1 MEICFVFLG
10 NIGYDVRYTLIINA
24 TLDTQMKFPPVSHV
38 RHMLVPV
45 VFFTVLSS
53 ATAAF
58 AAHPL
63 ITDDAGTVGAG
74 KAQLEMN
81 GEYGHDK
88 EDGVTSTKTEGAAV
102 LSYGLSEA
110 VDLVVGLPYQHLRV
124 KEPDSTLTENGI
136 SDTAIEVKWRFY
148 EHDDLSL
155 AIKPGLTLP
164 TGDDEK
170 GLGSGKTAYSLF
182 FIASQEMAP
191 WDFHLNLGYIR
202 HENTLDEEKDIWH
215 ASVASS
221 LALTEALRAV
231 ANIGI
236 ERNPVKLADND
247 PAFFLA
253 GLVYTLS
260 EHFDIDCG
268 IKYGLNDPE
277 TDYTVL
283 AGITWKF

>member
-1 MEICFVFLG
+1 
-10 NIGYDVRYTLIINA
+10 
-24 TLDTQMKFPPVSHV
+24 MKFPPITRMQH
-38 RHMLVPV
+38 LATPV
-45 VFFTVLSS
+45 LFFGILSC
-53 ATAAF
+53 ATTAF

-63 ITDDAGTVGAG
+63 ITDDAGTMGAG

-88 EDGVTSTKTEGAAV
+88 EDGVTSTKTEGAAT
-102 LSYGLSEA
+102 LSYGLSET

-124 KEPDSTLTENGI
+124 KEADTTLTENGI

-170 GLGSGKTAYSLF
+170 GLSSGKASYSLF
-182 FIASQEMAP
+182 FIASQEMDP
-191 WDFHLNLGYIR
+191 WAFHLNLGYIR
-202 HENTLDEEKDIWH
+202 SENTLDEEKDLWH
-215 ASVASS
+215 ASVAAS
-221 LALTEALRAV
+221 LAVTEDLHAV
-231 ANIGI
+231 ANLGV
-236 ERNPVKLADND
+236 ESNPAKLTGSD

-253 GLVYTLS
+253 GLVYALS
-260 EHFDIDCG
+260 EEFDLDCG
-268 IKYGLNDPE
+268 IKYGLTDPE

-283 AGITWKF
+283 AGVTWKF

>member
-1 MEICFVFLG
+1 MQHL
-10 NIGYDVRYTLIINA
+10 A
-24 TLDTQMKFPPVSHV
+24 TPV
-38 RHMLVPV
+38 L
-45 VFFTVLSS
+45 FFGILSC
-53 ATAAF
+53 ATTAF

-63 ITDDAGTVGAG
+63 ITDDAGTMGAG

-88 EDGVTSTKTEGAAV
+88 EDGVTSTKTEGAAT
-102 LSYGLSEA
+102 LSYGLSET

-124 KEPDSTLTENGI
+124 KEADTTLTENGI

-170 GLGSGKTAYSLF
+170 GLSSGKASYSLF
-182 FIASQEMAP
+182 FIASQEMDP
-191 WDFHLNLGYIR
+191 WAFHLNLGYIR
-202 HENTLDEEKDIWH
+202 SENTLDEEKDLWH
-215 ASVASS
+215 ASVAAS
-221 LALTEALRAV
+221 LAVTEDLHAV
-231 ANIGI
+231 ANLGV
-236 ERNPVKLADND
+236 ESNPAKLTGSD

-253 GLVYTLS
+253 GLVYALS
-260 EHFDIDCG
+260 EEFDLDCG
-268 IKYGLNDPE
+268 IKYGLTDPE

-283 AGITWKF
+283 AGVTWKF